1 MSTQAML
8 AGTAWVT
15 LGGHAP
21 RRAELE
27 VTRYPWWAW
36 AGRSVAYG
44 TGWVIATVTTM
55 VLTMDPFVTA
65 LPFFTIG
72 ALAWR
77 SLRGRYLV
85 RSFRGDCPRCS
96 QPLTVEPGS
105 TIGLPHPLVCY
116 HCHHEPRLAAG

>member
-1 MSTQAML
+1 MGADVTQ
-8 AGTAWVT
+8 AGTAWVL

-36 AGRSVAYG
+36 ASRSVAYAAAWAG
-44 TGWVIATVTTM
+44 ATFATF
-55 VLTMDPFVTA
+55 VLTFDPFVTA

-85 RSFRGDCPRCS
+85 RSFRGECPRCGH
-96 QPLTVEPGS
+96 PLAVEPGS
-105 TIGLPHPLVCY
+105 TISLPHPLVCY
-116 HCHHEPRLAAG
+116 QCHHEPRLAA